1 MANKWGGRLIE
12 TIYDDIASVYEDL
25 YSSEHN
31 KKVIESEN
39 AILKKLMNHHY
50 DGKDVLDAG
59 CGTGFLIDLLG
70 LKENGYVGYD
80 ISNKMI
86 EQARKKY
93 PKHKFVKM
101 DFMESNLLNSYD
113 FLFSIFSVSDYV
125 DYDFIYKA
133 YDVLR
138 NNGIFMSTFI
148 NADNPFTMECLKK
161 TGHEYE
167 LTKYTYNQLRHYLS
181 NSNFI
186 WYYIVEIPDLLN
198 IRPHPYDEFVSY
210 AKVTE
215 VIDMEA
221 NIRNPLKPAKYFFV
235 IAEKDETQLKS

>member
-1 MANKWGGRLIE
+1 MANKCGNRLIE
-12 TIYDDIASVYEDL
+12 KIYDDIACVYEDL

-31 KKVIESEN
+31 KKVIEYEN
-39 AILKKLMNHHY
+39 AFLKNLMNHHY
-50 DGKDVLDAG
+50 KDKDILDAG

-70 LKENGYVGYD
+70 LKEGGYVGYD

-86 EQARKKY
+86 GEARKKY
-93 PKHKFVKM
+93 PRHKFVKM
-101 DFMESNLLNSYD
+101 DFMESNLLNSFD

-125 DYDFIYKA
+125 GYDFIDKA

-138 NNGIFMSTFI
+138 NNGVFMSTFI

-161 TGHEYE
+161 TGHDYN
-167 LTKYTYNQLRHYLS
+167 LTKYTYNELRTHLS
-181 NSNFI
+181 NSKFI

-198 IRPHPYDEFVSY
+198 IRTHPHGIVSY

-221 NIRNPLKPAKYFFV
+221 DIHNSLKPAKYFFV
-235 IAEKDETQLKS
+235 IAEKDETQS